1 MELTV
6 FIEQAVRDFSR
17 YHRYQLGADLRSSA
31 RELTSLVMQANFA
44 CDKIGVIT
52 QLRNKSEEMKLLI
65 VLAKEVK
72 AFVSF
77 SQFQQAALLAAE
89 ISRQSQGWL
98 NSRQRQR
105 PESSQPM
112 R

>member
-1 MELTV
+1 MELTL
-6 FIEQAVRDFSR
+6 FIEQTVRHFSR
-17 YHRYQLGADLRSSA
+17 YHRNQLGADLRRLS
-31 RELTSLVMQANFA
+31 RELTLLIMQANFA
-44 CDKIGVIT
+44 SEKVVVIT
-52 QLRNKSEEMKLLI
+52 KLRDKSEEMKLLI

-77 SQFQQAALLAAE
+77 SQFQQAAQLAQQ

-105 PESSQPM
+105 PESSQ
-112 R
+112 